1 MQLAQLANQRQLL
14 FDTYSPVFEFWAQVK
29 PGEKRGVMNVTEENL
44 SEKPK
49 KKIKNKKI
57 YQSSM
62 FLHIV

>member
-29 PGEKRGVMNVTEENL
+29 PGEKKGVMNVTEENL

-49 KKIKNKKI
+49 K
-57 YQSSM
+57 
-62 FLHIV
+62 